1 MHHRDIIDSWL
12 CVTVELCVT
21 SVCYVEGLGHNRFQ
35 HSSPLQNTRTVALIR
50 TYHQMFHWHRC
61 ELTVEVNSPDE
72 AATHLQNRM
81 LLKYIKN
88 ETLLFFLSFAQTATQ
103 QTTVTLTGMFF
114 LSIGHTGCMTAVVL
128 LLKTRRSAQCQGL
141 CCRQVLCKCFD
152 SPSTLVQFWS
162 TSECG

>member
-61 ELTVEVNSPDE
+61 ELTVEVSSPDE

-88 ETLLFFLSFAQTATQ
+88 ETLLFFSFVCTNSNTTNDSNINRHVLFVHWARRMHDRRRAATQ
-103 QTTVTLTGMFF
+103 NKALGTVSRIVLQT
-114 LSIGHTGCMTAVVL
+114 
-128 LLKTRRSAQCQGL
+128 SAM
-141 CCRQVLCKCFD
+141 
-152 SPSTLVQFWS
+152 
-162 TSECG
+162 